1 MDGVNLTE
9 QIFAVNTVKTSNRVS
24 DSKSDVLFSDYMAKP
39 VFDDKKSVK
48 IDAAKDSET
57 EYQQYKYKKKDIE
70 PSDKT
75 PEEMKLDEISE
86 DIEKLEED
94 LVETV
99 SEDLNVDKEQL
110 IEVMEYLG
118 LAPIDLIEQENLAK
132 LAIELNVS
140 TDSTELLFNE
150 NFQQLLSDVNEIVSQ
165 TASNLG
171 IPYDEMAELISQ
183 MDVIESQ
190 DEGIDIATIVKDFTD
205 ADIQNQN
212 ADVSAGDQGAVLSN
226 EDVDTD
232 IQNQNAD
239 VSAGNQGAVLSNED
253 ADADIQNQNADVSA
267 GDQGA
272 VLSNE
277 DADAYSG
284 LASEEEIKTVTNN
297 SESVSDESVLNF
309 EKVGID
315 NSETASDTYSNSD
328 GENNAHGNLDNGA
341 SVMAHS
347 PEVNSIFNLDEGGI
361 NDIQKSFVSS
371 ETTELINQIAENVK
385 LSISQSATSIEMQ
398 LNPENLGKV
407 YVNLSSKEGVVNA
420 QFVATNE
427 IVREAIE
434 AQMVTL
440 KENLNQAGVKVDAV
454 EVTVSSHEFEKNL
467 EQDQSRQEQE
477 GQYQEEMS
485 GHRRR
490 SINLSSLD
498 ELSGVM
504 SEEEALL
511 TQIMKD
517 NGNSVDLTV

>member
-1 MDGVNLTE
+1 MDGINLVE
-9 QIFAVNTVKTSNRVS
+9 QSFAANAVKTSNSVS
-24 DSKSDVLFSDYMAKP
+24 DSKNDVLFSDYMAKP
-39 VFDDKKSVK
+39 VLDEKESVK
-48 IDAAKDSET
+48 SADTKDSRT

-75 PEEMKLDEISE
+75 PEKIKLDEISE

-94 LVETV
+94 LIETV

-110 IEVMEYLG
+110 LTVMEYLG
-118 LAPIDLIEQENLAK
+118 LAPIDLIDQENLAK

-150 NFQQLLSDVNEIVSQ
+150 TFQQLLSDVNEIVSQ
-165 TASNLG
+165 TVSNLG
-171 IPYDEMAELISQ
+171 MPYEEIAELISQ
-183 MDVIESQ
+183 MDVLESTNESV
-190 DEGIDIATIVKDFTD
+190 DVATIMKDFTD
-205 ADIQNQN
+205 TEIQNQN
-212 ADVSAGDQGAVLSN
+212 M
-226 EDVDTD
+226 
-232 IQNQNAD
+232 NA
-239 VSAGNQGAVLSNED
+239 STGNQETVITNED
-253 ADADIQNQNADVSA
+253 AEV
-267 GDQGA
+267 
-272 VLSNE
+272 
-277 DADAYSG
+277 YSG
-284 LASEEEIKTVTNN
+284 FVSDNESKAVTNN
-297 SESVSDESVLNF
+297 SERVNDEPALNL
-309 EKVGID
+309 EKVSVD
-315 NSETASDTYSNSD
+315 NAETASDTYSNGD
-328 GENNAHGNLDNGA
+328 RENNAYGNLDNGA

-347 PEVNSIFNLDEGGI
+347 PEVNSIFNLDEDGI

-407 YVNLSSKEGVVNA
+407 YVNLSSKEGVVSA

-454 EVTVSSHEFEKNL
+454 EVTVSSHEFERNL

>member
-1 MDGVNLTE
+1 MDGVNLVE
-9 QIFAVNTVKTSNRVS
+9 QSFAVNAVKTSNSVS
-24 DSKSDVLFSDYMAKP
+24 DSKNDVLFSDYMAKP
-39 VFDDKKSVK
+39 VLDNKKSVK
-48 IDAAKDSET
+48 TDDTKDSGT

-70 PSDKT
+70 SSDKT
-75 PEEMKLDEISE
+75 PEKMKLDEISE

-99 SEDLNVDKEQL
+99 SEDLNVDKERL
-110 IEVMEYLG
+110 LAVMGYLG

-150 NFQQLLSDVNEIVSQ
+150 TFQQLLSDVNEIVSQ
-165 TASNLG
+165 TVSNLG
-171 IPYDEMAELISQ
+171 MPYEEIAELISQ
-183 MDVIESQ
+183 MDVLESTNESV
-190 DEGIDIATIVKDFTD
+190 DAATIMKDFTD
-205 ADIQNQN
+205 TEIQNQN
-212 ADVSAGDQGAVLSN
+212 VDVSTGDQGP
-226 EDVDTD
+226 
-232 IQNQNAD
+232 I
-239 VSAGNQGAVLSNED
+239 
-253 ADADIQNQNADVSA
+253 I
-267 GDQGA
+267 
-272 VLSNE
+272 SNE

-284 LASEEEIKTVTNN
+284 LVSEKENKTVTNN
-297 SESVSDESVLNF
+297 NESVNDEPVLNL
-309 EKVGID
+309 EKVSVD
-315 NSETASDTYSNSD
+315 NAETASDTYSNGD
-328 GENNAHGNLDNGA
+328 RENNAHGNLDNGA

-347 PEVNSIFNLDEGGI
+347 PEVNSIFNLDEDGI

-385 LSISQSATSIEMQ
+385 LSVSQSATSIEMQ

-407 YVNLSSKEGVVNA
+407 YVNLSSKEGVVSA

>member
-1 MDGVNLTE
+1 
-9 QIFAVNTVKTSNRVS
+9 
-24 DSKSDVLFSDYMAKP
+24 
-39 VFDDKKSVK
+39 
-48 IDAAKDSET
+48 
-57 EYQQYKYKKKDIE
+57 
-70 PSDKT
+70 
-75 PEEMKLDEISE
+75 
-86 DIEKLEED
+86 
-94 LVETV
+94 
-99 SEDLNVDKEQL
+99 
-110 IEVMEYLG
+110 MEYLG
-118 LAPIDLIEQENLAK
+118 LAPIDLIDQENLAK

-150 NFQQLLSDVNEIVSQ
+150 TFQQLLSDVNEIVSQ
-165 TASNLG
+165 TVSNLG
-171 IPYDEMAELISQ
+171 MPYEEIAELISQ
-183 MDVIESQ
+183 MDVLESTNESV
-190 DEGIDIATIVKDFTD
+190 DAATIMKDFTD
-205 ADIQNQN
+205 TEIQNQN
-212 ADVSAGDQGAVLSN
+212 L
-226 EDVDTD
+226 
-232 IQNQNAD
+232 NA
-239 VSAGNQGAVLSNED
+239 STGNQETVITNED
-253 ADADIQNQNADVSA
+253 AEV
-267 GDQGA
+267 
-272 VLSNE
+272 
-277 DADAYSG
+277 YSG
-284 LASEEEIKTVTNN
+284 FVSDNESKAVTNN
-297 SESVSDESVLNF
+297 SERVNDEPVLNL
-309 EKVGID
+309 EKVSVD
-315 NSETASDTYSNSD
+315 NAETASDTYSNGD
-328 GENNAHGNLDNGA
+328 RENNAYGNLDNGA

-347 PEVNSIFNLDEGGI
+347 QEVNSIFNLDEDGI

-407 YVNLSSKEGVVNA
+407 YVNLSSKEGVVSA

-427 IVREAIE
+427 IVREVLE

>member
-1 MDGVNLTE
+1 MDGVNLVE
-9 QIFAVNTVKTSNRVS
+9 QSFAMNAVKTSNSVS
-24 DSKSDVLFSDYMAKP
+24 DSKNDVLFSDYMAKP
-39 VFDDKKSVK
+39 VLDNKKSVK
-48 IDAAKDSET
+48 TDDTKDSGT

-75 PEEMKLDEISE
+75 PEKMKLDEISE

-110 IEVMEYLG
+110 LAVMGYLG

-150 NFQQLLSDVNEIVSQ
+150 TFQQLLSDVNEIVSQ
-165 TASNLG
+165 TVSNLRM
-171 IPYDEMAELISQ
+171 PYEEIAELISQ
-183 MDVIESQ
+183 MDVLESTN
-190 DEGIDIATIVKDFTD
+190 ESIDVATIVKDFTEV
-205 ADIQNQN
+205 DIQNQN
-212 ADVSAGDQGAVLSN
+212 ADVSTGDQGIILSN
-226 EDVDTD
+226 E
-232 IQNQNAD
+232 
-239 VSAGNQGAVLSNED
+239 E
-253 ADADIQNQNADVSA
+253 
-267 GDQGA
+267 
-272 VLSNE
+272 
-277 DADAYSG
+277 ADAYSG
-284 LASEEEIKTVTNN
+284 SVSGEENKTLTRN
-297 SESVSDESVLNF
+297 SESVNDEPVLNF
-309 EKVGID
+309 EKVSID
-315 NSETASDTYSNSD
+315 NAETASDTYSNGD
-328 GENNAHGNLDNGA
+328 RENNAHGNLDNGA

-347 PEVNSIFNLDEGGI
+347 PEVNSIFNLDEDGI
-361 NDIQKSFVSS
+361 NDVQKSFVSS

-385 LSISQSATSIEMQ
+385 LSVSQSATSIEMQ

-407 YVNLSSKEGVVNA
+407 YVNLSSKEGVVSA
-420 QFVATNE
+420 QFFATNE
-427 IVREAIE
+427 IVREALE

-454 EVTVSSHEFEKNL
+454 EVTVSSHEFERNL